1 MTFDMERFV
10 KEAQNHPIDPN
21 IVLRIAEEHYSS
33 PRVLN
38 DVLRRCSR
46 AWDGE
51 RQMLEWSLQNLHNT
65 AFQLMVT
72 NVSDELMIIDG
83 NFFTVIHLMQKFD
96 IRGPEIEENV
106 SVVHLAIM
114 AQEAH
119 AEQADRIRNNRPLVD
134 EEDAYPVVMYRHGHD
149 DDE

>member
-1 MTFDMERFV
+1 MTFEMERFE
-10 KEAQNHPIDPN
+10 KTAQGHPIDRD
-21 IVLRIAEEHYSS
+21 IVFQIAEDHHAS
-33 PRVLN
+33 PYVLN
-38 DVLRRCSR
+38 NALRRCSQ
-46 AWDGE
+46 AWDGD
-51 RQMLEWSLQNLHNT
+51 RRMLEWAVHNLHIT
-65 AFQLMVT
+65 AFEVMVES
-72 NVSDELMIIDG
+72 VSDELMIIDG
-83 NFFTVIHLMQKFD
+83 KFFTVVHLLQKFG

-119 AEQADRIRNNRPLVD
+119 AAQAARIRNDGPLVD